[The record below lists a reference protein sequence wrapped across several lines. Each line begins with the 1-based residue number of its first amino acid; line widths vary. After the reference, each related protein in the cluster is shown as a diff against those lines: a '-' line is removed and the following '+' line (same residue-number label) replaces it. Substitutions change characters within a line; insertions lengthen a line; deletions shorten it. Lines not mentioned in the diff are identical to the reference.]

1 MGTNYNDSSR
11 EVHSDVGSPRVT
23 FSGQLNAFSGPL
35 SIPAA
40 WKSARFNIPDTTTSD
55 VQVADAGDDNY
66 VEITLDVREDS
77 VAVHS
82 LRPAGAGGAVEFED
96 PGTMLL
102 ARKLERRPSFGSSA
116 IRTASN
122 RFRQVSQEFRRL
134 ASFTNRGAGR
144 PLERSRSAATHAL
157 KGLKFIAKAD
167 VGAGWAAVDRRFDEL
182 ADGVL
187 LHRGM
192 FGQCIGM
199 RESKEFAERLFDAL
213 ARRRNISRTGI
224 NKAELYDFWEQISNQ
239 SFDSRLQTFF
249 DMYAN
254 TSSS

>member
-1 MGTNYNDSSR
+1 MGTNYNDISR
-11 EVHSDVGSPRVT
+11 DVQSDVGSPRVT

-35 SIPAA
+35 SIPGG
-40 WKSARFNIPDTTTSD
+40 WKSARLNIPDTTT
-55 VQVADAGDDNY
+55 DDNY
-66 VEITLDVREDS
+66 VEITLDVLEDS

-82 LRPAGAGGAVEFED
+82 VRPAGAGGAVEFED

-122 RFRQVSQEFRRL
+122 RFRQVSQELRRL
-134 ASFTNRGAGR
+134 ASFTNRGPGR
-144 PLERSRSAATHAL
+144 RLERSRSAATHAL

-167 VGAGWAAVDRRFDEL
+167 MGAGWAAVDRRFDEL
-182 ADGVL
+182 ADGGL

-213 ARRRNISRTGI
+213 TRRRNISRTGI
-224 NKAELYDFWEQISNQ
+224 NKAELYDFWEQISDQ

-249 DMYAN
+249 DM
-254 TSSS
+254 

>member
-1 MGTNYNDSSR
+1 MDKMGSNYYESSR
-11 EVHSDVGSPRVT
+11 DVHAGSPRVT

-35 SIPAA
+35 SIPGG
-40 WKSARFNIPDTTTSD
+40 WKSAGFTTSD
-55 VQVADAGDDNY
+55 VQVANADDDNY
-66 VEITLDVREDS
+66 VEITLDVRDDS

-82 LRPAGAGGAVEFED
+82 VRPASAGGAVEFED

-122 RFRQVSQEFRRL
+122 RFRQVSQELRRL
-134 ASFTNRGAGR
+134 ASFTNRAAGAGR
-144 PLERSRSAATHAL
+144 RLDRSRSAATHAL
-157 KGLKFIAKAD
+157 KGLKFITKAD
-167 VGAGWAAVDRRFDEL
+167 LGAGWAAVDRRFDEL
-182 ADGVL
+182 ADGGL

-213 ARRRNISRTGI
+213 ARRRHISRTSI

-249 DMYAN
+249 DMHVPAAQ
-254 TSSS
+254 S